1 MSSWSVREAEL
12 TKKLRKAQQQSNKNM
27 PAFDWDTEPILGG
40 EEVVEEGFVDVFCDL
55 VCGSGWLEVELER
68 AASESFSPV
77 SGATTREGDWS
88 LLDRECNWALVGLS
102 VAASRIPCSFAF
114 PVQRSSSGRCPIRA
128 LRPQIRPRYLH
139 HSQVLPSRLRWILV
153 QPPP

>member
-27 PAFDWDTEPILGG
+27 PAFDWDVEPILGG

-68 AASESFSPV
+68 TASESFSPV

-88 LLDRECNWALVGLS
+88 ILDRECNWALVGLS
-102 VAASRIPCSFAF
+102 VPASTIPCSFAF
-114 PVQRSSSGRCPIRA
+114 PVLRSSSDPCPIRA
-128 LRPQIRPRYLH
+128 LRPQIHPRYPH
-139 HSQVLPSRLRWILV
+139 HYQALPGRLPSIPVLL
-153 QPPP
+153 QP